1 MTNRSRPIVALLLT
15 EATRAMVL
23 SHEAA
28 QRLSAVAGVRAATGD
43 PATWDLAALLRGA
56 VGCITGWGTPGLDRG
71 VIDASR
77 DLRLVA
83 HTAGSVRKL
92 LPVDVIG
99 SRLRVCQAASAMA
112 GSVAEMVV
120 LQILTG
126 LRELHRLDRGLRE
139 AADWRDLRRRHPG
152 RLLGALTV
160 GVVGASRTGRAVLRL
175 LRPFGSRLLVHDPY
189 LAAQDAEDLGADAV
203 GLDPLLSGSDI
214 VTLHAPLLPE
224 TQGMIGGREIGLLR
238 DGALLINSARA
249 GLVDYDALLCE
260 LRTGRITAALDVF
273 PVEPLPPDSEWRRVP
288 HAIISPHAAG
298 HSIEGHLR
306 QGDQMVAEVER
317 FLRGEPLR
325 HEITRALRSIMA

>member
-1 MTNRSRPIVALLLT
+1 MDRSRPVVTLLLT

-28 QRLSAVAGVRAATGD
+28 QRLSAVADVRAAAGG
-43 PATWDLAALLRGA
+43 PATWDLLTLLRGA
-56 VGCITGWGTPGLDRG
+56 VACMTGWGTPGLDRG

-83 HTAGSVRKL
+83 HTAGSVRYL
-92 LPVDVIG
+92 LPVDAIG
-99 SRLRVCQAASAMA
+99 SRLRVCQAASAIA

-126 LRELHRLDRGLRE
+126 LRELHCLDRGLRE
-139 AADWRDLRRRHPG
+139 AADWSDLRRRHPG

-175 LRPFGSRLLVHDPY
+175 LRPFGSRLLAYDPY
-189 LAAQDAEDLGADAV
+189 LTPRDADDLGVAAV
-203 GLDPLLSGSDI
+203 GLDQLLSESDI
-214 VTLHAPLLPE
+214 VTLHAPLLPD
-224 TQGMIGGREIGLLR
+224 TKGMIGEREIGLLR

-249 GLVDYDALLCE
+249 GLVDYDALLRE
-260 LRTGRITAALDVF
+260 LRTGRIAAALDVF
-273 PVEPLPPDSEWRRVP
+273 PVEPLPPDSEWRRAP
-288 HAIISPHAAG
+288 QAIISPHAAG
-298 HSIEGHLR
+298 HSIDGHRR
-306 QGDQMVAEVER
+306 QGDEMVAEVER

-325 HEITRALRSIMA
+325 HEITRSLLAIMA